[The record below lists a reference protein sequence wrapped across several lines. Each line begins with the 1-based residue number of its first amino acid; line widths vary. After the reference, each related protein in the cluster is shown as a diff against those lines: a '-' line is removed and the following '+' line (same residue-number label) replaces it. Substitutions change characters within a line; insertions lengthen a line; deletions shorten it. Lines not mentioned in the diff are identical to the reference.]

1 MKTIILNS
9 TAATEAALEP
19 VFELNPTNILI
30 IITLILFVTLFIGA
44 LAILK
49 SLKTLVRVTMPEL
62 ESTEKTKVVSKTER
76 KKRRKA
82 WWNKVAGLNPMEK
95 EEEIT
100 IDHEYDGIR
109 ELDNPTPLWFNA
121 LFFSTIVF
129 AVGYLLVYDVF
140 GWGMTQEE
148 EYLAQMEAAEIERLA
163 FLEAS
168 GSNIDE
174 NSVTVDLSP
183 EFVAAGQEIYL
194 LNCGMCHGNQGEG
207 MIGPNLTDDYWIHGG
222 EVGDIFRTIKY
233 GVPDKGMVPWEANLT
248 PVEIAQVSNYIVSI
262 VGSNPPNPKAAEG
275 EKMEARASDEA
286 GETNSTEE
294 LQSETEEAETITQE
308 QSI

>member
-1 MKTIILNS
+1 MKSIILDS
-9 TAATEAALEP
+9 TAAATEAALEP
-19 VFELNPTNILI
+19 IFELSPVNILI
-30 IITLILFVTLFIGA
+30 IITLILFVILLIGA
-44 LAILK
+44 LAVLK
-49 SLKTLVRVTMPEL
+49 SLKTLLRVTMLEL
-62 ESTEKTKVVSKTER
+62 EAEESALVVPKAER

-82 WWNKVAGLNPMEK
+82 WWNKVAGLNPLET
-95 EEEIT
+95 EEEIM

-121 LFFSTIVF
+121 LFYSTIVF

-140 GWGMTQEE
+140 GWGMNQEE
-148 EYLAQMEAAEIERLA
+148 EYLAQMEQAETDRLA

-207 MIGPNLTDDYWIHGG
+207 LIGPNLTDDFWLHGG

-248 PVEIAQVSNYIVSI
+248 PVQIAQVANYIVSI
-262 VGSNPPNPKAAEG
+262 VGTNPPNPKAAEG
-275 EKMEARASDEA
+275 EKMEGRASDAA
-286 GETNSTEE
+286 G
-294 LQSETEEAETITQE
+294 EAETEGEATTDTE
-308 QSI
+308 ETTTATETSI

>member
-1 MKTIILNS
+1 MKTIILDS
-9 TAATEAALEP
+9 TAAATEAALEP
-19 VFELNPTNILI
+19 IFELSPVNILI
-30 IITLILFVTLFIGA
+30 IVTLILFVILLVGA
-44 LAILK
+44 ITVLK

-62 ESTEKTKVVSKTER
+62 EAEEAALVIPKAER

-82 WWNKVAGLNPMEK
+82 WWSKVLGLNPMET
-95 EEEIT
+95 EDEIM

-121 LFFSTIVF
+121 LFYSTIVF

-140 GWGMTQEE
+140 GWGMNQEE
-148 EYLAQMEAAEIERLA
+148 EYLAQMEQAEAERLA

-207 MIGPNLTDDYWIHGG
+207 MIGPNLTDDFWIHGG

-248 PVEIAQVSNYIVSI
+248 PVQIAQVANYIVSI
-262 VGSNPPNPKAAEG
+262 VGTNPPNAKAAEG
-275 EKMEARASDEA
+275 EKMEGRASDATSAPSTDSDNTTEVEEI
-286 GETNSTEE
+286 GPET
-294 LQSETEEAETITQE
+294 
-308 QSI
+308 SI

>member
-9 TAATEAALEP
+9 TAAATEAALEP
-19 VFELNPTNILI
+19 VFELSPVNILI
-30 IITLILFVTLFIGA
+30 IITLILFVILLIGA
-44 LAILK
+44 VTVLK

-62 ESTEKTKVVSKTER
+62 DAEEKAKILPKAER
-76 KKRRKA
+76 KQRRKA
-82 WWNKVAGLNPMEK
+82 WWNKVLGLNPLET
-95 EEEIT
+95 EEEIM

-121 LFFSTIVF
+121 LFYSTIVF

-140 GWGMTQEE
+140 GWGMNQEE
-148 EYLAQMEAAEIERLA
+148 EYIAQMEQAEADRLA

-174 NSVTVDLSP
+174 GSVTVDLSP
-183 EFVAAGQEIYL
+183 AFVAAGQEIYL

-207 MIGPNLTDDYWIHGG
+207 LIGPNLTDDFWIHGG

-233 GVPDKGMVPWEANLT
+233 GVPDKGMVPWESNLT
-248 PVEIAQVSNYIVSI
+248 PVQIAQVSNFIVSI
-262 VGSNPPNPKAAEG
+262 VGTNPPNPKAAEG
-275 EKMEARASDEA
+275 DKMEGRASDASDDSNEEA
-286 GETNSTEE
+286 T
-294 LQSETEEAETITQE
+294 TEEAIVTQE
-308 QSI
+308 TAI